1 MAAFLVFLSVGV
13 DPVYS
18 QTPTWYPITPATPNT
33 EFRFG
38 HQACFSVNGTKKL
51 VVYGG
56 EDESYSYVQ
65 ETDFFGYCT
74 CCLLKLSPFLKGANI
89 FLPVA
94 KQWLTS
100 NFTATIV
107 NPLPRIHGATA
118 FDTLNSKMYIYGGLV
133 EAYPSNQI
141 IVYNTCTSLLSQPL
155 KSI

>member
-1 MAAFLVFLSVGV
+1 MPARITTKTRRTTPHAILFPFFASAKINDYFAQFSSRANKRRDMSWEGCVVAAFLVFLSVGV

-74 CCLLKLSPFLKGANI
+74 CCI
-89 FLPVA
+89 FKTFPC
-94 KQWLTS
+94 S
-100 NFTATIV
+100 
-107 NPLPRIHGATA
+107 
-118 FDTLNSKMYIYGGLV
+118 
-133 EAYPSNQI
+133 
-141 IVYNTCTSLLSQPL
+141 
-155 KSI
+155 